1 MSQTKKLQNNLIP
14 IFTNQMKIFIFIL
27 TLLFALL
34 TCCQMP
40 IPKIENTPLHSDE
53 WLIFKQATEITIRNN
68 EVHIADLK
76 EENIYLGKELNIDYQ
91 KKINK
96 FAQQNKEI
104 REKIEAYQMENTRF
118 STFKHQI
125 ETDMNLLG
133 KNLNELTLN
142 NQQK

>member
-14 IFTNQMKIFIFIL
+14 IFINQMKIFIFIL

-34 TCCQMP
+34 TRCQMP
-40 IPKIENTPLHSDE
+40 VQRATNSPLTSDE

-96 FAQQNKEI
+96 VAQQNKEI